1 MAYSACSREATIIEQ
16 SAGHAAHLLISAERP
31 LIFTGAGVSAESG
44 IPTFRGPGGLWESAH
59 SGARLRAEDLATPE
73 GFARD
78 PRLCW
83 EWYGWRRDLI
93 KQCQPNPAHRAIALW
108 MLRRPETTLITQNVD
123 GLHDRTRLEQA
134 NSGGTSSPSVTICLH
149 GSIFRVR
156 CSRCETSWAHQDPIN
171 ATSLDTLPHCER
183 CSGLLRPDVVWFG
196 EMLPE
201 RELAQASEAAAR
213 ADVVLVIGTQ
223 GSVYPAAGL
232 VTLAHRSGARI
243 VVLDPG
249 ETAFDG
255 VAAIKLTG
263 KAGELVPHVLGGTGA
278 G

>member
-1 MAYSACSREATIIEQ
+1 LAYSACSREATIIEQ
-16 SAGHAAHLLISAERP
+16 SAGHAAHLLLSAKRP

-44 IPTFRGPGGLWESAH
+44 IPTFRGPGGLWKSY
-59 SGARLRAEDLATPE
+59 RAEDLATPE

-93 KQCQPNPAHRAIALW
+93 QQCQPNPAHRAIALW
-108 MLRRPETTLITQNVD
+108 MLRKPETTLITQNVD
-123 GLHDRTRLEQA
+123 GLHDRTRLEQP
-134 NSGGTSSPSVTICLH
+134 NSGGGSSPSVTICLH

-156 CSRCETSWAHQDPIN
+156 CSRCGESWAHQDPID
-171 ATSLDTLPHCER
+171 ATGLDTLPHCQR

-201 RELAQASEAAAR
+201 PEMARASEAAAR

-223 GSVYPAAGL
+223 GSVYPASGL

-243 VVLDPG
+243 VVVDPG

-255 VAAIKLTG
+255 IAAIKLTG
-263 KAGELVPHVLGGTGA
+263 KAGELVPQVLGGTGA

>member
-1 MAYSACSREATIIEQ
+1 LAYSACSREATIIEQ
-16 SAGHAAHLLISAERP
+16 SAGHAAHLLLSAKRP

-44 IPTFRGPGGLWESAH
+44 IPTFRGPGGLWKSY
-59 SGARLRAEDLATPE
+59 RAEDLATPE

-93 KQCQPNPAHRAIALW
+93 QQCQPNPAHRAIALW
-108 MLRRPETTLITQNVD
+108 MLRKPETTLITQNVD
-123 GLHDRTRLEQA
+123 GLHDRTRLEQP
-134 NSGGTSSPSVTICLH
+134 NSGGGSSPSVTICLH

-156 CSRCETSWAHQDPIN
+156 CSRCGESWAHQDPID
-171 ATSLDTLPHCER
+171 ATGLDTLPHCQR

-201 RELAQASEAAAR
+201 PEMARASEAAAR

-223 GSVYPAAGL
+223 GSVYPASGL

-243 VVLDPG
+243 VVVDPG
-249 ETAFDG
+249 ETAFD
-255 VAAIKLTG
+255 VIAAIKLTG
-263 KAGELVPHVLGGTGA
+263 KAGELVPQVLGGTGA